1 MIIEILRM
9 YNIKRLFLYIF
20 VLMFS
25 LQNWTKA
32 DDIKDFQIEG
42 MSIGDTLLNFL
53 NKNEIENSR
62 RNYTEGRD
70 YFVIGIDDKNS
81 IYDTTDVYLKT
92 GDSNYTIRTLG
103 GMIFYDNLDD
113 CLKKKKEISKD
124 ISFLFPNIKAQE
136 INGKH
141 HFDPSGKSK
150 MYQSQFILNEFGD
163 NVRIDCVIWSEKMKK
178 ENNFANYLAVI
189 AMTREI
195 NEWIYGGYK

>member
-9 YNIKRLFLYIF
+9 HNIKRLFLYLF

-25 LQNWTKA
+25 LQSWIKA

-42 MSIGDTLLNFL
+42 MSVGDTLLNFL

-62 RNYTEGRD
+62 RNYAEGRE

-103 GMIFYDNLDD
+103 GMIYYDNLDD
-113 CLKKKKEISKD
+113 CLKKKKK
-124 ISFLFPNIKAQE
+124 
-136 INGKH
+136 
-141 HFDPSGKSK
+141 
-150 MYQSQFILNEFGD
+150 
-163 NVRIDCVIWSEKMKK
+163 
-178 ENNFANYLAVI
+178 YLKI
-189 AMTREI
+189 
-195 NEWIYGGYK
+195 